1 MATSLAGLPP
11 LLNSLSNK
19 QGFLSGYWA
28 ARPIRSTLVH
38 FCSTEQSSHV
48 ACKAYQR
55 TETSFPVTLE
65 QSIDQAKFACK
76 YAIRDGLTQLQLEL
90 LLPLIGATDLDDWP
104 GGIQQQFK
112 AAIPVVSSLLS
123 GLIEEENFRNND
135 SFHKYFLDEGDATG
149 VWENEKVAL
158 VLFPTAES
166 LVAIE
171 NLATAKDRPL
181 ILLNPQW
188 QDGQIISDFGFGTQ
202 RKKWENFIQCF
213 SNVYY
218 LKKIRM
224 FGEDVCVLKCYPRPW
239 EVFVV
244 QKDGN
249 VECIAAEE
257 EKPSYNRLQELLKQE
272 KRSIANKGW
281 FGRILE
287 ELRLK

>member
-188 QDGQIISDFGFGTQ
+188 QDGQ
-202 RKKWENFIQCF
+202 
-213 SNVYY
+213 
-218 LKKIRM
+218 
-224 FGEDVCVLKCYPRPW
+224 
-239 EVFVV
+239 VFVV